1 MSQDIAFIGK
11 MRSGKDTAAA
21 RLIEVHDYQRLAFA
35 DPVRE
40 LALKLDPW
48 ITYANDDGD
57 WLNGISAIR
66 LSELV
71 DRVGWDRAKDEHPE
85 VRRTLQHAGQGVRD
99 LDPSFWIFELL
110 RKYRAAKPD
119 PVVIT
124 DVRYRNEARTLRK
137 RGFKLVRIVRPLAR
151 GEVSA
156 RHLDPAKQHAS
167 ETELDDYP
175 CDVVISNSGSLA
187 DLHAAVDAL
196 ALGA

>member
-21 RLIEVHDYQRLAFA
+21 RLCEAHGYTRLAFA

-40 LALKLDPW
+40 LALSLDP
-48 ITYANDDGD
+48 IIYAVDGGD
-57 WLNGISAIR
+57 MSHTPYR
-66 LSELV
+66 LSDVVAQL
-71 DRVGWDRAKDEHPE
+71 GWEDAKQIPE
-85 VRRTLQHAGQGVRD
+85 VRRVLQSAGQGVRD

-119 PVVIT
+119 PIVIT

-137 RGFKLVRIVRPLAR
+137 RGFRLVRIVRPVATLAS
-151 GEVSA
+151 GSA
-156 RHLDPAKQHAS
+156 ATHAS
-167 ETELDDYP
+167 ETDLDDYP
-175 CDVVISNSGSLA
+175 CDVVIDNSGSLA